1 MDASKK
7 KELCRMHRWY
17 KKKTGYK
24 NQSKDTTLLI
34 PKIRKNKFANAQKI
48 TNAYGYSKEE
58 KNKQLIDRLVK

>member
-17 KKKTGYK
+17 KKKTGYT
-24 NQSKDTTLLI
+24 NLAKDTTLLI
-34 PKIRKNKFANAQKI
+34 PQRRNKFSNAHKI